1 MVKFFLITALTLS
14 LLVEVDTKRAI
25 IEVSRGVVLTGEVIR
40 QDENVLVLQD
50 SDGKLHVIELDK
62 THHFEILVDSGE
74 DKFGTV
80 ILKDGRRLRGTIL
93 ENEFEEVFVRVNG
106 IELHFDRTDVEL
118 VTLDPPFEESYSGII
133 GDTNFEDVGEFR
145 FLIEW
150 LIYKNK
156 FELAKIHLDDCTLT
170 SPRID
175 SLRRRVELKLTPRPK
190 NEVDVPVFVSKPS
203 EAQIELRVLT
213 PKEVSLIRA
222 YESNVNLLPDMN
234 ISDKTR
240 RKLIQEY
247 GNDPLFQ
254 RDTTL
259 RTTVLEGDDHVV
271 FRLIRYL
278 NAEHLYEDIHEIDEP
293 VALQLFRTHVHDEW
307 LVNRCGTT
315 DCHGGANSGPFFL
328 FQEPKLS
335 DQSRYANLL
344 TLELLQINPELPLIN
359 YDQPYH
365 SLLMQY
371 GLDREEAR
379 HPHPDVRGW
388 KPVKELQT
396 VEGRNAVI
404 EWIQSMRQM
413 PRPQYP
419 IDFPLLEVN

>member
-1 MVKFFLITALTLS
+1 MVQFFLITALAIS
-14 LLVEVDTKRAI
+14 LLVEVEPKRAI
-25 IEVSRGVVLTGEVIR
+25 VEVSRGVVLTGEVIR

-93 ENEFEEVFVRVNG
+93 ENEFEEVFVRING
-106 IELHFDRTDVEL
+106 IELRFNRTDVEQ
-118 VTLDPPFEESYSGII
+118 VTLDPPFEESYKRII
-133 GDTNFEDVGEFR
+133 ADTNFDDMEEFR

-150 LIYKNK
+150 LIYKDK
-156 FELAKIHLDDCTLT
+156 FELAKNHLNDSSLK
-170 SPRID
+170 SPHIA
-175 SLRRRVELKLTPRPK
+175 SLRRRVELKLKPK
-190 NEVDVPVFVSKPS
+190 PEKEVDVSETLSTPSKG
-203 EAQIELRVLT
+203 QTELRVLE
-213 PKEVSLIRA
+213 PEEVALIKA
-222 YESNVNLLPDMN
+222 YESNLNLLPDMN

-240 RKLIQEY
+240 RKIIQEY

-254 RDTTL
+254 RDPTL
-259 RTTVLEGDDHVV
+259 RTTVLDGDDHVV
-271 FRLIRYL
+271 FKLIRYL
-278 NAEHLYEDIHEIDEP
+278 NAEHLYADIHEIGEP
-293 VALQLFRTHVHDEW
+293 VALKLFRTHVHDGW
-307 LVNRCGTT
+307 LVNRCGTS

-344 TLELLQINPELPLIN
+344 TLERLEINPELPLIN
-359 YDQPYH
+359 YDQPSQ
-365 SLLMQY
+365 SLLLQY
-371 GLDREEAR
+371 GLDRDEAR
-379 HPHPDVRGW
+379 HPHPAVKGW

-396 VEGRNAVI
+396 NEGRKAVI

-413 PRPQYP
+413 PRPHYP
-419 IDFPLLEVN
+419 IEFPLLEVN